1 VRAAASV
8 PQLKHEKI
16 AQVLEAEIRRGSM
29 PNGRRLPGETAL
41 AERFSVSRNTVR
53 AALFELG
60 EAGLIATRS
69 GKGSFVTFDGNPLD
83 IELGWARARKA
94 FREAPGV
101 QGAVTR
107 VEVLLLDEIS
117 DPQLAAELGENSD
130 RFVLIDRL
138 RSADGE
144 GVIAYERSRIPA
156 TDAVREAVAA
166 GGAEG
171 SLATMLR
178 GAELIASQGE
188 QWVELRRLSVDE
200 ALLLGRTPG
209 DSFLWSRCVTRDADG
224 HLVENVESLLDP
236 GHFSLHFQF
245 AQSGA

>member
-1 VRAAASV
+1 
-8 PQLKHEKI
+8 
-16 AQVLEAEIRRGSM
+16 VLEGEIRRGSM

-60 EAGLIATRS
+60 AAGLIATRS

-83 IELGWARARKA
+83 VELGWARARQA
-94 FREAPGV
+94 LRQAQEP
-101 QGAVTR
+101 QTPTTR
-107 VEVLLLDEIS
+107 IEIVLLDEIT
-117 DPQLAAELGENSD
+117 DPLLAAELGESSD
-130 RFVLIDRL
+130 RFIIIDRL

-156 TDAVREAVAA
+156 LPAVQAAVADGLA
-166 GGAEG
+166 SG
-171 SLATMLR
+171 SLTTMLR
-178 GAELIASQGE
+178 GAGLIAAQGE
-188 QWVELRRLSVDE
+188 QWVEIRRLSVDE

-224 HLVENVESLLDP
+224 RLVENVESLLDP

-245 AQSGA
+245 AQTT

>member
-1 VRAAASV
+1 MGAAASV
-8 PQLKHEKI
+8 PPLKHEKI

-29 PNGRRLPGETAL
+29 PHGRRLPGETAL

-60 EAGLIATRS
+60 AAGLIATRS

-83 IELGWARARKA
+83 VELGWARARK
-94 FREAPGV
+94 EQGV
-101 QGAVTR
+101 VTR
-107 VEVLLLDEIS
+107 VEVVLLDEIT
-117 DPQLAAELGENSD
+117 DPLLATELGEASD

-156 TDAVREAVAA
+156 LPAVRDAVAA

-171 SLATMLR
+171 SLTAMLR
-178 GAELIASQGE
+178 GAELVAAQGE
-188 QWVELRRLSVDE
+188 QWVEIHRLTVDE
-200 ALLLGRTPG
+200 ALMLGRTPG
-209 DSFLWSRCVTRDADG
+209 DSFLWSRCVTRDAEG
-224 HLVENVESLLDP
+224 RLVENVESLLDP
-236 GHFSLHFQF
+236 VHFSLRFQF
-245 AQSGA
+245 AAQ